1 MVIITCL
8 FLKLNDSN
16 IEEMERKVL
25 DYYIGY
31 FGKPIPEE
39 LIKPLASMT
48 PEERQVIRMICI

>member
-1 MVIITCL
+1 MSL
-8 FLKLNDSN
+8 FEVNDSN